1 MNAHLKTIL
10 LMAAFV
16 CVASLIAVGMNYIPV
31 FTIIVVSIFMFAAFY
46 NLIYSLIKVEE
57 SIEQLKNKGSVKSSD
72 LRRRL
77 LETTSRQ
84 CLAEWDRAVL
94 SSLIQSISLSIIS
107 ALACRNTDEP
117 RKGGATKR
125 SAD

>member
-16 CVASLIAVGMNYIPV
+16 CIASLIAVGMNYIPV

-57 SIEQLKNKGSVKSSD
+57 SIEQLKNK
-72 LRRRL
+72 
-77 LETTSRQ
+77 
-84 CLAEWDRAVL
+84 
-94 SSLIQSISLSIIS
+94 
-107 ALACRNTDEP
+107 
-117 RKGGATKR
+117 
-125 SAD
+125 